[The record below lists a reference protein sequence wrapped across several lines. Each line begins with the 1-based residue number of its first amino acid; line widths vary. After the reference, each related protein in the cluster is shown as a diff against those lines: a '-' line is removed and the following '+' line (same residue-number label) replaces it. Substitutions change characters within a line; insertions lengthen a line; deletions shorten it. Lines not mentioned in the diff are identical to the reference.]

1 MLVARSY
8 LTLCNPMDC
17 SPPGSSVHEILQ
29 ARILEWAAVSSPG
42 NLLNPGLLHCR
53 QILYH
58 LRHQGNPKIYSKS
71 CFYKY
76 FILIIPKSY
85 SRFCEI
91 FYLAFWKKPHFKDA
105 FDKTLLPCLHVCAVM
120 AAFPQDPLRRRPTLP
135 ADAGCYQRCG
145 QTRLPQRAGGC
156 FSQVYSDFLCSSNPL
171 GEGIWNLSEVAP
183 VLSCWEETACYEYI
197 HTEWASWI
205 ENRTSKFF
213 FLNSPTLNT
222 FCVVFELY

>member
-1 MLVARSY
+1 M
-8 LTLCNPMDC
+8 
-17 SPPGSSVHEILQ
+17 
-29 ARILEWAAVSSPG
+29 
-42 NLLNPGLLHCR
+42 
-53 QILYH
+53 
-58 LRHQGNPKIYSKS
+58 
-71 CFYKY
+71 
-76 FILIIPKSY
+76 IPKSY

-91 FYLAFWKKPHFKDA
+91 FYLGFWKKPHFRDA

-171 GEGIWNLSEVAP
+171 GEGIWNLSEAAP

-205 ENRTSKFF
+205 ENRTSKIFF
-213 FLNSPTLNT
+213 FKQSYSQYILHCIWAVLVCWGCHYKVLWSGWLKQGK
-222 FCVVFELY
+222 FAISQFEG